1 MSIIPFR
8 EAPSA
13 SLNGD
18 EVADP
23 QLQYIKDLREQYIK
37 DRRRYEPTWHIC
49 QSFLAGRQWVG
60 WNHRTRRIVD
70 LPNPADRER
79 HTVNVVPQYHQ
90 TVLGKLYVEDL
101 RPDLLFSRDDV
112 EAEAVGR
119 HARLL
124 LKYAWENEVDADRRI
139 YLAIHKMLTWGTS
152 ALRCVWDP
160 TQGEKIGDFPLGP
173 DDEPIIDPQQARAY
187 VVAAQQQGMQV
198 QFKTIYQGRITWE
211 PLGPFQFLVPPGVE
225 EPDNFQC
232 LFIERPMSVQAA
244 KMRWPE
250 TGANL
255 QEQNLRISDA
265 RELSSD
271 VAGSPA
277 GGGNLKGHVLVT
289 TYYEMPSL
297 EYEQGRTIIY
307 SANTKL
313 EDNQQ
318 LPYTLRG
325 KPHHGVIFY
334 RYHLVDGRFWGKGI
348 VEDLIGPQRQRNRA
362 RSQLIE
368 IKDRNLGRVYAR
380 KGTLTPANR
389 PVGKIMEVIEIPL
402 HSDFPQETPGI
413 PPGAWVMQEVEMN
426 DADMD
431 KVAGLREVTLGQAP
445 TGVSAYAAMALLSE
459 QDERRIGPVLK
470 NIRIGIADDVHLTLD
485 LIRRYWPDGK
495 QLAVVGTD
503 GQLDEFIFQRSLLPP
518 EFYVEIAKHAP
529 LPSSPAA
536 DAQMVFDIYNAAIA
550 AGQPLP
556 PDWLRDSLQ
565 SGRVLPFPTRED
577 QVQRKKA
584 EMEHYFLHQGQ
595 QIMPDPFDID
605 QLHLMVHRGERFQVQ
620 MAPGNEL
627 YVQTLL
633 QHEQLHLENMKQKTM
648 ASGGLPMQG
657 ETGGQP
663 NAPQLQGGHG
673 VEARAGPPNSSPQ
686 GVAQQATGR
695 APVQQPQIGGGQ

>member
-1 MSIIPFR
+1 MSIVPYR
-8 EAPSA
+8 DTATQ
-13 SLNGD
+13 NGSSPPD
-18 EVADP
+18 ED
-23 QLQYIKDLREQYIK
+23 LQYIRNLREQYIK

-60 WNHRTRRIVD
+60 WNPRTRRIVD
-70 LPNPADRER
+70 LPNPSDRER
-79 HTVNVVPQYHQ
+79 HTVNVIPQYHQ

-101 RPDLLFSRDDV
+101 RPDLLFSRDDA

-119 HARLL
+119 HSRLL
-124 LKYAWENEVDADRRI
+124 LKYAWENEVDADRKI
-139 YLAIHKMLTWGTS
+139 YMALSKMLTWGTS

-160 TQGEKIGDFPLGP
+160 TQGKEIGDFPLGP
-173 DDEPIIDPQQARAY
+173 DDQPIIDPQQARAY
-187 VVAAQQQGMQV
+187 VAQSQAFGGQV
-198 QFKTIYQGRITWE
+198 KFKTIYEGRIVWE
-211 PLGPFQFLVPPGVE
+211 PLGPFQFLPPPGVE
-225 EPDNFQC
+225 DPDYFQC
-232 LFIERPMSVQAA
+232 LFIERPMSVKAA
-244 KMRWPE
+244 QMRWPE
-250 TGANL
+250 AAKL
-255 QEQNLRISDA
+255 KEQNLRVTDA
-265 RELSSD
+265 RELNSD
-271 VAGSPA
+271 VAGAPA
-277 GGGNLKGHVLVT
+277 GGGVLKGHVLIT
-289 TYYEMPSL
+289 TYYEMASNDYP
-297 EYEQGRTIIY
+297 QGRMVTY
-307 SANTKL
+307 SESTKL
-313 EDNQQ
+313 EEQPS

-380 KGTLTPANR
+380 KGTLQPSNK

-413 PPGAWVMQEVEMN
+413 PPGAWVTQEVEMN

-470 NIRIGIADDVHLTLD
+470 NIRIGLADDVHLTLD
-485 LIRRYWPDGK
+485 LIRRYWQDGK

-503 GQLDEFIFQRSLLPP
+503 GSLDEFIFQRSMLPP
-518 EFYVEIAKHAP
+518 EFYVEITKHAP

-584 EMEHYFLHQGQ
+584 EMEHYFLRQGQ

-605 QLHLMVHRGERFQVQ
+605 ALHLQVHRAERFQIQ
-620 MAPGNEL
+620 MAPGEQM
-627 YVQTLL
+627 YTEMLL

-648 ASGGLPMQG
+648 AGGGMPMQPG
-657 ETGGQP
+657 PGGQP
-663 NAPQLQGGHG
+663 SLPQMQGGHG
-673 VEARAGPPNSSPQ
+673 VEARAGAPNSNPQ
-686 GVAQQATGR
+686 GVAQQATGT
-695 APVQQPQIGGGQ
+695 APVQQPQMGGGQ